1 MKSVFSRTTLM
12 FVLILSVLALA
23 ACGGTA
29 APAEEEAAEEEAPLF
44 YYVSPNP
51 IGVNEFLKMGVTG
64 LELVGEEYGAETYV
78 LESEFGDPTSWEE
91 NVRAAVNDGA
101 DIVMVL
107 GFEFNDIIAEVAPEA
122 PDVNFLI
129 VDQCIDDAPENV
141 SCAVFREYEGSYL
154 VGAVA
159 GSLTESNKVGAIGAM
174 DIPFL
179 HRYTDAFAEGA
190 MAVNPDV
197 EVSTLWVGGDN
208 PFADPVRA
216 KEQALALAS
225 DGVDHI
231 YAATAGGNFGVF
243 EAAEEED
250 FYAYGV
256 DVNQCPD
263 APGYVMENM
272 IKRVD
277 LAIVDAVGQIMDG
290 ESGFVNSYG
299 LAEGAM
305 GLVSLVGE
313 DPANSECVLQEYP
326 DVIETVQGLQQQ
338 IIDGE
343 LVIEDP
349 MFAE

>member
-1 MKSVFSRTTLM
+1 MKSVRITLM
-12 FVLILSVLALA
+12 FVLMLSVLALA
-23 ACGGTA
+23 ACGAPA
-29 APAEEEAAEEEAPLF
+29 AEEPAEEEAMAEDAPLF

-64 LELVGEEYGAETYV
+64 LELVSETYGAESYV

-101 DIVMVL
+101 TIVMVL

-122 PDVNFLI
+122 PDVQFLI
-129 VDQCIDDAPENV
+129 VDQCIDDPPANV

-154 VGAVA
+154 IGAVA
-159 GSLTESNKVGAIGAM
+159 GSLTETNKVGAIGAM

-190 MAVNPDV
+190 LAVNPDV
-197 EVSTLWVGGDN
+197 EVSILWVGGDN

-225 DGVDHI
+225 DGADHV

-243 EAAEEED
+243 EAAEEEE
-250 FYAYGV
+250 FFAYGV

-263 APGYVMENM
+263 APGFVMENM

-290 ESGFVNSYG
+290 ESGFFNTYG
-299 LAEGAM
+299 VAEGTM

-326 DVIETVQGLQQQ
+326 DVIETVQNLQQQ

-343 LVIEDP
+343 LVIADP

>member
-1 MKSVFSRTTLM
+1 MKSAKLTLII
-12 FVLILSVLALA
+12 VLILSLTLA
-23 ACGGTA
+23 ACGTT
-29 APAEEEAAEEEAPLF
+29 PAEEAVPEEAPLF

-64 LELVGEEYGAETYV
+64 LDLVGEKYNAETYV

-101 DIVMVL
+101 TIVMVL

-122 PDVNFLI
+122 PDVQFLI
-129 VDQCIDDAPENV
+129 VDQCIDNPPANV

-154 VGAVA
+154 LGAVA
-159 GSLTESNKVGAIGAM
+159 GSLTESNKIGVIGAM

-179 HRYTDAFAEGA
+179 HRYTDAYAEGA
-190 MAVNPDV
+190 LAVNPDV

-225 DGVDHI
+225 DGADHI

-243 EAAEEED
+243 EAAEEQG

-256 DVNQCPD
+256 DVNQCPN
-263 APGYVMENM
+263 APGFVMENM

-277 LAIVDAVGQIMDG
+277 LAIVDAVDQIMAG
-290 ESGFVNSYG
+290 ETGFFNTYG
-299 LAEGAM
+299 VAEGAM

-313 DPANSECVLQEYP
+313 NPENSQCVIMEHP
-326 DVIETVQGLQQQ
+326 DLIETVRGIQQQ
-338 IIDGE
+338 IIDGT
-343 LVIEDP
+343 LVIADP

>member
-1 MKSVFSRTTLM
+1 MKSPFMKLTLM
-12 FVLILSVLALA
+12 FMLILSLALS

-29 APAEEEAAEEEAPLF
+29 APAEEEPMAEEAPLI

-64 LELVGEEYGAETYV
+64 LEMVAEAYNAETYV

-122 PDVNFLI
+122 PDVQFLI
-129 VDQCIDDAPENV
+129 VDQCIDDAPANV

-159 GSLTESNKVGAIGAM
+159 GSLTESNKVGVIGAL

-179 HRYTDAFAEGA
+179 HRYTDAYAEGA
-190 MAVNPDV
+190 LAVNPDV
-197 EVSTLWVGGDN
+197 EVTTLWVGGDN
-208 PFADPVRA
+208 PFSDPVRA

-225 DGVDHI
+225 GGVDHI

-243 EAAEEED
+243 EAAKEEG
-250 FYAYGV
+250 FFAYGV

-263 APGYVMENM
+263 APGFVMENM

-277 LAIVDAVGQIMDG
+277 LAIVDAVDQIMAG
-290 ESGFVNSYG
+290 ETGFFNTYG

-313 DPANSECVLQEYP
+313 NPEDSQCVLQDYP
-326 DVIETVQGLQQQ
+326 DLIETLSGLQQQ

-343 LVIEDP
+343 MVIEDP
-349 MFAE
+349 MFAQ